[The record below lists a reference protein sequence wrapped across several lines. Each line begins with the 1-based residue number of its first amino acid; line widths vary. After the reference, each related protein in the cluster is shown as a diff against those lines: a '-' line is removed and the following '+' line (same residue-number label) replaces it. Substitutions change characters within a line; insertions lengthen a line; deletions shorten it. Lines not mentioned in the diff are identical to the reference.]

1 MKSAPGAG
9 LVEALCSPAAFQRV
23 LACRPLARTDHFL
36 LHHAAPAVE
45 GQLGA
50 KLSTGTPPAE
60 GQAVDDTAART
71 LDPNPLP
78 PQRRLGM
85 IVPKRLARRAVTRTL
100 IRRQAR
106 VILAQPGLPDGD
118 WVLRLRL
125 EFDRKRFPSAAS
137 EALKRCVRAEL
148 GGLVDAARQRLA
160 GAAR

>member
-1 MKSAPGAG
+1 M
-9 LVEALCSPAAFQRV
+9 
-23 LACRPLARTDHFL
+23 
-36 LHHAAPAVE
+36 
-45 GQLGA
+45 
-50 KLSTGTPPAE
+50 
-60 GQAVDDTAART
+60 DDTAGAALESSPPT
-71 LDPNPLP
+71 

-148 GGLVDAARQRLA
+148 GGLVDAARLRLA
-160 GAAR
+160 GAPR